1 MFSDAYTLVW
11 KHPGITAPLI
21 CLALHQDEWSMQ
33 EIRPTHPEPSKLAGW
48 LMKNYPQYWETT
60 CKVVDRLIEDGKV
73 VFMDSGKLYPAGYTG
88 KIPELEEAS

>member
-21 CLALHQDEWSMQ
+21 CLALHDDEWG
-33 EIRPTHPEPSKLAGW
+33 IRPTHPEGYTELAKW
-48 LMKNYPQYWETT
+48 LMKHYPEYWEAT
-60 CKVVDRLIEDGKV
+60 CKVIDRLIDDGKV
-73 VFMDSGKLYPAGYTG
+73 VFMDSGKIYPVGYTG